1 MDNIQNI
8 FKRWQFYS
16 YPQMYQIPK
25 CKHVL
30 REKYSYRPPFS
41 NMPYL
46 TKPGPGLSL
55 SPTNMQNL
63 LSLEAVTA
71 CMHWAVGPWCLKH
84 QVVANIKIDELF
96 FKKRM
101 GN

>member
-1 MDNIQNI
+1 MVIKMDNIQNI

-30 REKYSYRPPFS
+30 REKYSDRPPFS

-55 SPTNMQNL
+55 SPTNMQNFA
-63 LSLEAVTA
+63 LSWGSHGMYALSSKSL
-71 CMHWAVGPWCLKH
+71 MP
-84 QVVANIKIDELF
+84 
-96 FKKRM
+96 
-101 GN
+101 